1 MKPPKYVLKAT
12 IGIKGSTGMSCTWE
26 SVIYGLLQYF
36 DDIGLHYIPGRED
49 QSGRLVLEFPSVSEF
64 LKLKS
69 GMWQV
74 HNLGFSLDGIWLD
87 TEYCIYLPG
96 YPERP
101 RYGLYSI
108 FGFSDTTGD
117 ITVRELPIVPT
128 DGAIGKY
135 VKMVYSPEHG
145 KVISHFDKSENRYI
159 GNFTDCTEYF
169 INAREELGKEELGID
184 LSEAIMITNEIYRLD
199 MMTPTEEE
207 HYLKVLE
214 KEALKYV
221 R

>member
-1 MKPPKYVLKAT
+1 MKPPKYRLKAT
-12 IGIKGSTGMSCTWE
+12 IGMRNGSGISCTWE

-64 LKLKS
+64 LRS

-74 HNLGFSLDGIWLD
+74 HDTLGFSLQGIWLD

-96 YPERP
+96 HPERP

-108 FGFSDTTGD
+108 FSFSDTTGD
-117 ITVRELPIVPT
+117 VTVRELPIVPSI
-128 DGAIGKY
+128 DGVKGRY
-135 VKMVYSPEHG
+135 VKMVYSPEHE
-145 KVISHFDKSENRYI
+145 KVISHSDKGENQYI
-159 GNFTDCTEYF
+159 GSFTDCSEYF
-169 INAREELGKEELGID
+169 INARDKLGDSEIGIG
-184 LSEAIMITNEIYRLD
+184 LSEAVMITNEIYRLD

-214 KEALKYV
+214 KEALRYV